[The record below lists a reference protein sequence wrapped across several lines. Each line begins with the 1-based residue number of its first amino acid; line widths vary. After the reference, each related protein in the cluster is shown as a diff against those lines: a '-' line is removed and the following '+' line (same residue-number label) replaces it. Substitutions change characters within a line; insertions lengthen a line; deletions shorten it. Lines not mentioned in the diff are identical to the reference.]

1 MCGLK
6 IHLFVLE
13 MYFYIRTHLMIYDI
27 TFNVDAD
34 SNATEKSIGKIINF
48 QNWKFVGEFLARLIK
63 KKRNKIKSPQKRNQL

>member
-1 MCGLK
+1 
-6 IHLFVLE
+6 
-13 MYFYIRTHLMIYDI
+13 MIYDI